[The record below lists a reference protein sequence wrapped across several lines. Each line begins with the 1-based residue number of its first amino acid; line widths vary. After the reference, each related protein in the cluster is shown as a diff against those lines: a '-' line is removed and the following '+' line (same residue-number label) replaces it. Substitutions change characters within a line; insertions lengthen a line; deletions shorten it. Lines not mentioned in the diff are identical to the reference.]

1 MKESFV
7 TMFGSY
13 ASLVFI
19 CATIL
24 STGCLYAG
32 DPGHIAADPGAVV
45 SLEGTQ
51 VELIRHSSGCDSAES
66 KGLIVEVGPG
76 LEYSAD
82 VVRAL
87 QPSCDL
93 AINPGVEVHVEDR
106 AVILDFSNI
115 EEPGRFADAEF
126 EGYIL
131 KIVHAADAPLLV
143 AATVDP
149 QTTAMD
155 VVQDDLSYD
164 VESVAINLADR
175 VFDSGSFLKI
185 HLFLASVSVPV
196 SSGQM

>member
-7 TMFGSY
+7 TIFGSY

-51 VELIRHSSGCDSAES
+51 VELIRHSTSCDSAES
-66 KGLIVEVGPG
+66 QGLTVEVGPG
-76 LEYSAD
+76 LDYPAD
-82 VVRAL
+82 AVRELKANCSL
-87 QPSCDL
+87 VP
-93 AINPGVEVHVEDR
+93 NPGVEVHT
-106 AVILDFSNI
+106 
-115 EEPGRFADAEF
+115 
-126 EGYIL
+126 
-131 KIVHAADAPLLV
+131 ADAPLLV

-155 VVQDDLSYD
+155 VVRDDLSCD
-164 VESVAINLADR
+164 VEWVAINLADR
-175 VFDSGSFLKI
+175 VFDSSSFLKV
-185 HLFLASVSVPV
+185 HLFLAGVSVPV
-196 SSGQM
+196 SSEQM